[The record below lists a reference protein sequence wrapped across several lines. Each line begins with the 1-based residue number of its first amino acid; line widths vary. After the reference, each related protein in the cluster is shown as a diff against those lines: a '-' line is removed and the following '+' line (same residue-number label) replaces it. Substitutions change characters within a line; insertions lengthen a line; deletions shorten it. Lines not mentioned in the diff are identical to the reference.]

1 MDYKKNT
8 SIVTLVA
15 LAAVVF
21 TTVGSTVDIGSA
33 HMVLAATASGHF
45 RHFVTTTPSSFRHF
59 VTTTPSS
66 FRHFVTTIPS
76 SFRHFTN
83 TTANATITATATTTT
98 TTPIKHII
106 VIFQENN
113 SFDHY
118 FGTYPN
124 ATNPPGEPAF
134 TAALGTPTVNN
145 LLIPKYLLSPNNP
158 NLSQPHRI
166 DRSNPVTCNPIH
178 DYIDEQKSYN
188 GGKLNLFV
196 QNDGKAAG
204 CQKTPTDNQVMDYF
218 DGNTVTALWNY
229 AQHFAMS
236 DNFHGSTFGLSTPG
250 HINLISGNTHG
261 AECLQHIPTC
271 FVPGKGK
278 YIGVNVGTLLGDIDP
293 RYDDCSMQTSPTP
306 TLNTVKMVGKNI
318 GDLLNNKSITWGWF
332 SDGFK
337 LSPPA
342 PPLPAGKVPC
352 DYRSYH
358 TDSAGSPHVFDYYPD
373 VEPFQ
378 YYYNTSNPHHLAP
391 TAIIG
396 GTDKTNHQYDLTDF
410 WAAAKAGTLPAVSY
424 IKAATYQQGHPKS
437 SDPLAEQTFLVN
449 TINAIQKSP
458 QWSNTA
464 IILTWDDSGGWYD
477 HVMPPIVS
485 PSDDLKYDALYGV
498 NLCNPNPPA
507 GYSNPPGYSQ
517 KDKCGYGPRIPLLI
531 ISPYAKTNFVDHAA
545 TDFTSVLKFIEDNW
559 NLGRV
564 GGGSLD
570 VLANPL
576 NNMFDFRAPHT
587 APLILNP
594 STGQKS

>member
-1 MDYKKNT
+1 MDYKQNT
-8 SIVTLVA
+8 SIVALGT
-15 LAAVVF
+15 LAAIVL
-21 TTVGSTVDIGSA
+21 TIVGSTVDIGSPHIA
-33 HMVLAATASGHF
+33 FADTTTPSDF
-45 RHFVTTTPSSFRHF
+45 RHFVPTTPSD
-59 VTTTPSS
+59 
-66 FRHFVTTIPS
+66 
-76 SFRHFTN
+76 FRHFTN
-83 TTANATITATATTTT
+83 SATNGNVTATATTTT

-118 FGTYPN
+118 FGSYPN
-124 ATNPPGEPAF
+124 ATNPTGEPAF
-134 TAALGTPTVNN
+134 NAAAGTPHVMNLIWPNN
-145 LLIPKYLLSPNNP
+145 LLSSNNP
-158 NLSQPHRI
+158 NQNQPHRI
-166 DRSNPVTCNPIH
+166 DHSNPVTCNPIH

-196 QNDGKAAG
+196 QNDGRAPG

-261 AECLQHIPTC
+261 AECLHHAPTC

-306 TLNTVKMVGKNI
+306 TINTVKMVGKNI
-318 GDLLNNKSITWGWF
+318 GYLLNNKSITWGWF

-396 GTDKTNHQYDLTDF
+396 GTDKTNHQYDLSDF
-410 WAAAKAGTLPAVSY
+410 WAAAKAGNLPAVSY
-424 IKAATYQQGHPKS
+424 FKAATYQQGHPKS

-449 TINAIQKSP
+449 TINAIQKLP

-485 PSDDLKYDALYGV
+485 PSDDPTYDRLYGV
-498 NLCNPNPPA
+498 NLCNLNPPA

-531 ISPYAKTNFVDHAA
+531 ISPYAKANFVDHTP
-545 TDFTSVLKFIEDNW
+545 TDFISILKFIEDNW
-559 NLGRV
+559 NLGRI

-576 NNMFDFRAPHT
+576 SNMFDFRAPHQ
-587 APLILNP
+587 PLILNP
-594 STGQKS
+594 STGEKS

>member
-1 MDYKKNT
+1 MDYEQNT
-8 SIVTLVA
+8 SIMILGA
-15 LAAVVF
+15 LAAIVL
-21 TTVGSTVDIGSA
+21 TIVGSPHVTLAATTATTHFRHFGTTNGHFSNVIGSA
-33 HMVLAATASGHF
+33 TIPGHF
-45 RHFVTTTPSSFRHF
+45 RHFGTTTPGHFRHF
-59 VTTTPSS
+59 INS
-66 FRHFVTTIPS
+66 
-76 SFRHFTN
+76 
-83 TTANATITATATTTT
+83 TANASASATTTT

-124 ATNPPGEPAF
+124 ATNPPGEPPF
-134 TAALGTPTVNN
+134 TATPGTPTVDN
-145 LLIPKYLLSPNNP
+145 LLTPKSLLAPNNP

-166 DRSNPVTCNPIH
+166 DRSNAVTCNPLH
-178 DYIDEQKSYN
+178 DYTDEQKSYN

-196 QNDGKAAG
+196 QNDGRALD

-236 DNFHGSTFGLSTPG
+236 DNFHGSMFGLSTPG

-261 AECLQHIPTC
+261 AECLHHLTTC
-271 FVPGKGK
+271 FVPGKNF
-278 YIGVNVGTLLGDIDP
+278 IGVNSGTLLGDIDP
-293 RYDDCSMQTSPTP
+293 RYDDCSKQTYPTP

-318 GDLLNNKSITWGWF
+318 GELLNNKSITWGWF

-342 PPLPAGKVPC
+342 PPLPTGKVPC

-378 YYYNTSNPHHLAP
+378 YYYTTSNPHHISP
-391 TAIIG
+391 TATIG
-396 GTDKTNHQYDLTDF
+396 GTDKTNHQYDLSDF
-410 WAAAKAGTLPAVSY
+410 WAAAKAGSLPAVSY

-437 SDPLAEQTFLVN
+437 SDPLVEQTFLVN
-449 TINAIQKSP
+449 TINNIQKLP

-477 HVMPPIVS
+477 HMMPPIVS
-485 PSDDLKYDALYGV
+485 PSDDPTYDRLYGV
-498 NLCNPNPPA
+498 NLCNLNPPP

-517 KDKCGYGPRIPLLI
+517 KDKCGYGPRIPLLV
-531 ISPYAKTNFVDHAA
+531 ISPYANVNFVDHTA
-545 TDFTSVLKFIEDNW
+545 TDFTSILKFIEDNW
-559 NLGRV
+559 DLGRI

-570 VLANPL
+570 VLANPI
-576 NNMFDFRAPHT
+576 NNMFDFRAPHQ

-594 STGQKS
+594 YIGEKR